1 MAAEVRSWILE
12 MGATREQVA
21 INQAVATAGG
31 GSPDLERYLVAA
43 RVVRARP
50 AVLSSAGVLSFVTA
64 EKVLFS
70 PPGHDEREEI
80 INILIMGPPRSKPQL
95 HGTSSRA
102 NGQETGFIHRGDQ
115 LGIHRGL
122 AWHVTFE
129 EYQALG
135 ISDGLRPEE
144 FPDDESI
151 NREQWLIA
159 MEWDLI
165 DEATY

>member
-12 MGATREQVA
+12 MGATRQQGA
-21 INQAVATAGG
+21 ITHAGGAVGG

-50 AVLSSAGVLSFVTA
+50 AVLSNAGVLSFVTA
-64 EKVLFS
+64 EKVVVL
-70 PPGHDEREEI
+70 PTGDEVGKEF
-80 INILIMGPPRSKPQL
+80 INIVIMGPPRSKPPL
-95 HGTSSRA
+95 HGTSLRA
-102 NGQETGFIHRGDQ
+102 NGSQTGFIHKGDL
-115 LGIHRGL
+115 LGVHRGL

-129 EYQALG
+129 EYLALG
-135 ISDGLRPEE
+135 ISKDLRTDQ

-151 NREQWLIA
+151 NRKQWLIA

-165 DEATY
+165 EEATG